1 MPKILFKKLHPNAL
15 IPQMMRPGDAGMDL
29 SSIAEIAIQPGT
41 REIVK
46 TGVSLAIPDGH
57 VGLFWDRSG
66 LAAKHGI
73 HILAGV
79 LDSNYRGE
87 LMVVMLNT
95 SNQVYEVKAGDRI
108 VQLLIQPVANLPI
121 EEVSELPES
130 NRGEGRFGSS
140 GR

>member
-1 MPKILFKKLHPNAL
+1 MPKILIKKLHPDAQ

-29 SSIAEIAIQPGT
+29 SSIAKITIQPGT

-46 TGVSLAIPDGH
+46 TGVSLAIPDGY

-95 SNQVYEVKAGDRI
+95 SDQVYEVKVGDRI

-140 GR
+140 GQ

>member
-1 MPKILFKKLHPNAL
+1 MTKILFKKLHPDAQV
-15 IPQMMRPGDAGMDL
+15 PQAMRPGDAGMDL
-29 SSIAEIAIQPGT
+29 ISIEDVSIAPGT
-41 REIVK
+41 REVVK
-46 TGVSLAIPDGH
+46 TGVALAIPEGH

-95 SNQVYEVKAGDRI
+95 GPETYEVKAGDRI
-108 VQLLIQPVANLPI
+108 VQLLIQPILTPPI
-121 EEVSELPES
+121 EEVDELPES
-130 NRGEGRFGSS
+130 SRGEGRFGSS